1 MPMTTFDLSGKV
13 AIVTGASRGI
23 GEAIAQQFARAG
35 AKVVVCARKL
45 ESLQTVADS
54 INQAG
59 GTALALACHTGKR
72 EQVQAVV
79 AQTLAEWGRIDIV
92 VNNAA
97 TNPHFGPLLNSDAAQ
112 WDKTYEVNVKGYFWL
127 IQAAAEAMQA
137 QGGGSIINV
146 ASVAGLQPAT
156 AMGIYSIS
164 KAAVIALTK
173 QLAQEL
179 GPFNIRVNALA
190 PGLIKTKFSSALWDN
205 EDLNQKI
212 VAGTPLGRIGTVD
225 EVAAA
230 ALYLASDAAAFTT
243 GTVMTMDGGSL
254 VGGILG

>member
-1 MPMTTFDLSGKV
+1 MTTFDLSGKV

-23 GEAIAQQFARAG
+23 GEAIAQHFAQAG

-59 GTALALACHTGKR
+59 GTALAMACHTGKP

-79 AQTLAEWGRIDIV
+79 AQTLAQWGRIDIV

-127 IQAAAEAMQA
+127 IQAAAEAMQT

-164 KAAVIALTK
+164 KAAVIAMTK

-179 GPFNIRVNALA
+179 GSMNIRVNALA

-243 GTVMTMDGGSL
+243 GTVIIMDGGSL

>member
-1 MPMTTFDLSGKV
+1 MTAFDLTGKV

-23 GEAIAQQFARAG
+23 GEAIAHMLAGAG
-35 AKVVVCARKL
+35 AKVVVCSRKI
-45 ESLQTVADS
+45 EGVQPVADA
-54 INQAG
+54 INAAG
-59 GTALALACHTGKR
+59 GMALAVACHTGKR
-72 EQVQAVV
+72 EQVQALVQRAV
-79 AQTLAEWGRIDIV
+79 AEWGRVDIA

-97 TNPHFGPLLNSDAAQ
+97 TNPHFGPMLDSEESQ

-127 IQAAAEAMQA
+127 AQAAAPHMERA
-137 QGGGSIINV
+137 GGGSIINV

-164 KAAVIALTK
+164 KAAVIAMTK

-179 GPFNIRVNALA
+179 GYAKIRVNALA
-190 PGLIKTKFSSALWDN
+190 PGLIKTKFSSALWSN
-205 EDLNQKI
+205 EDISDKI
-212 VAGTPLGRIGTVD
+212 TGSTPLGRIGTVD

-254 VGGILG
+254 ISGVLG

>member
-1 MPMTTFDLSGKV
+1 MTTFDLSGKV

-23 GEAIAQQFARAG
+23 GEAIAQHFAQAG

-59 GTALALACHTGKR
+59 GTALAMACHTGKC

-79 AQTLAEWGRIDIV
+79 AQTLAKWGRIDIV

-164 KAAVIALTK
+164 KAAVIAMTK

-179 GPFNIRVNALA
+179 GPMNIRVNALA

-243 GTVMTMDGGSL
+243 GTVITMDGGSL

>member
-1 MPMTTFDLSGKV
+1 MTTFDLSGKV

-23 GEAIAQQFARAG
+23 GEAIAQHFAQAG

-59 GTALALACHTGKR
+59 GTALAMACHTGKP

-97 TNPHFGPLLNSDAAQ
+97 TNPHFGPLLNSDASQ

-164 KAAVIALTK
+164 KAAVIAMTK

-179 GPFNIRVNALA
+179 GPMNIRVNALA

-243 GTVMTMDGGSL
+243 GTVITMDGGSL

>member
-1 MPMTTFDLSGKV
+1 MTAFDLTGKV

-23 GEAIAQQFARAG
+23 GEAIAHMLAGAG
-35 AKVVVCARKL
+35 AKVVVCSRKI
-45 ESLQTVADS
+45 EGVQPVADA
-54 INQAG
+54 INAAG
-59 GTALALACHTGKR
+59 GTALAVACHTGKR
-72 EQVQAVV
+72 EQVQALVQRAV
-79 AQTLAEWGRIDIV
+79 AEWGRVDIA

-97 TNPHFGPLLNSDAAQ
+97 TNPHFGPMLDSEESQ

-127 IQAAAEAMQA
+127 AQAAAPHMERA
-137 QGGGSIINV
+137 GGGSIINI

-164 KAAVIALTK
+164 KAAVIAMTK

-179 GPFNIRVNALA
+179 GYAKIRVNALA
-190 PGLIKTKFSSALWDN
+190 PGLIKTKFSSALWSN
-205 EDLNQKI
+205 EDISDKI
-212 VAGTPLGRIGTVD
+212 TGSTPLGRIGTVD

-254 VGGILG
+254 ISGVLG

>member
-1 MPMTTFDLSGKV
+1 MTTFDLSGKV

-23 GEAIAQQFARAG
+23 GEAIAQHFAQAG

-59 GTALALACHTGKR
+59 GTALAIACHTGKP

-97 TNPHFGPLLNSDAAQ
+97 TNPHFGPLLNSDASQ

-164 KAAVIALTK
+164 KAAVIAMTK

-179 GPFNIRVNALA
+179 GPMNIRVNALA

-212 VAGTPLGRIGTVD
+212 MAGTPLGRIGTVD

-243 GTVMTMDGGSL
+243 GTVITMDGGSL

>member
-1 MPMTTFDLSGKV
+1 MTTFDLSGKV

-23 GEAIAQQFARAG
+23 GEAIAQHFARAG

-59 GTALALACHTGKR
+59 GTALAIACHTGKP

-97 TNPHFGPLLNSDAAQ
+97 TNPHFGPLLNSDASQ

-164 KAAVIALTK
+164 KAAVIAMTK

-179 GPFNIRVNALA
+179 GPMNIRVNALA

-230 ALYLASDAAAFTT
+230 TLYLASDAAAFTT
-243 GTVMTMDGGSL
+243 GTVITMDGGSL

>member
-1 MPMTTFDLSGKV
+1 MKTFDLSGKV

-23 GEAIAQQFARAG
+23 GEAIAQHFAQAG

-45 ESLQTVADS
+45 ESLQTVADA

-72 EQVQAVV
+72 EQIQAVV
-79 AQTLAEWGRIDIV
+79 EQTLAEWGRIDIV

-164 KAAVIALTK
+164 KAAVIAMTK

-179 GPFNIRVNALA
+179 GPLNIRVNALA

-230 ALYLASDAAAFTT
+230 ALYLASEAAAFTT
-243 GTVMTMDGGSL
+243 GTVLTMDGGSL

>member
-23 GEAIAQQFARAG
+23 GEAIAQHFAQAG

-59 GTALALACHTGKR
+59 GTALAMACHTGKP

-97 TNPHFGPLLNSDAAQ
+97 TNPHFGPLLNSDASQ

-164 KAAVIALTK
+164 KAAVIAMTK

-179 GPFNIRVNALA
+179 GPMNIRVNALA

-243 GTVMTMDGGSL
+243 GTVITMDGGSL